1 MPDPTAG
8 GSPAIRTADPL
19 SLWPALPSDG
29 ATALIAQLYRLERS
43 EWLPAEAIAERQ
55 FAQLGT
61 LLAHAWR
68 TVPFYQERL
77 AAVGWRPGSPA
88 TPALLS
94 RLAPLT
100 RQDIQQADA
109 ALHSRE
115 PPKRHGKSFMVR
127 TSGSTGS
134 PVKVL
139 GNPRTQLLFG
149 ALSLRNQGWHR
160 RDLSLKLCTIKDLER
175 PTDPAKAATFDY
187 PHGIVADDW
196 TGHLGMTFQTGP
208 AAALH
213 IHTPVDQQA
222 EWLQRHDPGH
232 LMTFPSNLM
241 ALLQHCRT
249 AGITYPRL
257 RSIWTLGEIVTPE
270 LRELAREVLGLP
282 ITDVYSSV
290 EVGYIALQCPE
301 RPHYHVQSEG
311 VLVEVIDDSGQ
322 PCRPGEVGRVI
333 VTPLHN
339 FAMPML
345 RYVIGDYAEV
355 GEPCPC
361 GRGLPVLSR
370 VLGRTRNMLIL
381 PSGRRIWPLLEG
393 ALFADVAPVSQF
405 QIVQHSPS
413 LLEVRLVVSRPVTP
427 AEEDALGAMI
437 RRHLEHPY
445 TIAFTYPA
453 SIPRGPGGKYEDFI
467 CKIGA

>member
-1 MPDPTAG
+1 
-8 GSPAIRTADPL
+8 
-19 SLWPALPSDG
+19 
-29 ATALIAQLYRLERS
+29 
-43 EWLPAEAIAERQ
+43 
-55 FAQLGT
+55 
-61 LLAHAWR
+61 
-68 TVPFYQERL
+68 
-77 AAVGWRPGSPA
+77 
-88 TPALLS
+88 
-94 RLAPLT
+94 
-100 RQDIQQADA
+100 
-109 ALHSRE
+109 
-115 PPKRHGKSFMVR
+115 
-127 TSGSTGS
+127 
-134 PVKVL
+134 
-139 GNPRTQLLFG
+139 
-149 ALSLRNQGWHR
+149 
-160 RDLSLKLCTIKDLER
+160 
-175 PTDPAKAATFDY
+175 
-187 PHGIVADDW
+187 
-196 TGHLGMTFQTGP
+196 MTFQTGP

-241 ALLQHCRT
+241 ALLQHCRA

-270 LRELAREVLGLP
+270 LRELAREVVGLP

-301 RPHYHVQSEG
+301 QPHYHVQSEG
-311 VLVEVIDDSGQ
+311 VLVEVIDEAGQ

-333 VTPLHN
+333 VTALHN
-339 FAMPML
+339 FAMPLL

-355 GEPCPC
+355 GEPCSC

-393 ALFADVAPVSQF
+393 ALFSDVAPVTQF
-405 QIVQHSPS
+405 QIVQLSHS

-437 RRHLEHPY
+437 RHHLEHPY

-467 CKIGA
+467 CRIGA